1 MSYAAGCFVVLL
13 LAGLGAAGFGWLVVK
28 ALEWFAARG
37 VEPGAVVL
45 VVVAVFAVYALVQE
59 KRSRRR

>member
-13 LAGLGAAGFGWLVVK
+13 LAALGAVAFGWAVVK
-28 ALEWFAARG
+28 VLEWFAARG

-45 VVVAVFAVYALVQE
+45 VALVVFAVYALVQE
-59 KRSRRR
+59 KRNRRR